1 MTQKKLIDLL
11 NSYKCEIENI
21 LSRFNKG
28 TIANGDKSKLQ
39 IIVSELSDL
48 FYDEMG
54 ENHYSS
60 SIVSNFNKG
69 VSHSYVS
76 VIYNSVEAIHAIVSS
91 SITRIERNPEIL
103 NKKEIKDTKEKT
115 LEYPEKMT
123 LNWLWVHVSVS
134 YMWGFILLLFFV
146 FSLGIGFGNTKL
158 YKSLSESETAKI
170 KETMNIKT
178 NSEKKKNSTFPI
190 IFTPKS

>member
-11 NSYKCEIENI
+11 NSYKSEIENI

-28 TIANGDKSKLQ
+28 NIANGDKSKLQ

-54 ENHYSS
+54 ENNYSS

-69 VSHSYVS
+69 ISHNYIS
-76 VIYNSVEAIHAIVSS
+76 VIYNSVEAIHSIVSS
-91 SITRIERNPEIL
+91 SITRIEHNPEIL
-103 NKKEIKDTKEKT
+103 NKKEAKCIQDNP

-123 LNWLWVHVSVS
+123 LNWLWVHVPAP
-134 YMWGFILLLFFV
+134 YMWGFLMLLFFV
-146 FSLGIGFGNTKL
+146 FSLGISFGNTKL

-170 KETMNIKT
+170 KIPMNTKAK
-178 NSEKKKNSTFPI
+178 SEKKKNSTDPI
-190 IFTPKS
+190 IQTP